1 MLLCACATEETSR
14 SHHHRAGYGGGG
26 DAFVYAGDDTYD
38 GGSDNDDTGDSRD
51 GNGGFIASLGWGRGR
66 DAEYSAYDEIDKV
79 LLKSTFFRKKM
90 SLTRCGVV
98 VVPSHHITHR
108 RRHPLHHICI
118 DRSTMDHTRRRSM
131 TDGVR
136 RNDSAGVWMGG
147 VRPDAMVMMMM
158 MMMARSEE

>member
-1 MLLCACATEETSR
+1 MTWCAPPLRFVTSMLLCACATEETSR

-79 LLKSTFFRKKM
+79 LLKSTFFQKNVSHAVWCRRRAI
-90 SLTRCGVV
+90 T
-98 VVPSHHITHR
+98 SHHTSPASSSSSHMHR
-108 RRHPLHHICI
+108 
-118 DRSTMDHTRRRSM
+118 
-131 TDGVR
+131 
-136 RNDSAGVWMGG
+136 
-147 VRPDAMVMMMM
+147 
-158 MMMARSEE
+158 